1 MVVESNLNSI
11 WWILSSQFH
20 PSEFHITFLDFLHA
34 AIFFIDSKL
43 LLFIIV
49 FLTELL
55 IFFRKKKCSNQ
66 IVLPLLI
73 FSTISKL
80 HSLFKLAIRTIP
92 KVKNWYEMN
101 LWCWNSIQDIH
112 ALYDF
117 FSGWIKIKI
126 QSIFDK
132 IQTLIRRIWIEK
144 L

>member
-1 MVVESNLNSI
+1 MNSFISIPSI
-11 WWILSSQFH
+11 WVSHNISGFSSCCHFFYWLQIAPLYNSFSDWI
-20 PSEFHITFLDFLHA
+20 I
-34 AIFFIDSKL
+34 
-43 LLFIIV
+43 
-49 FLTELL
+49 